1 MITFD
6 RLTFRLRIWFYSI
19 FAKMKYNINCRFWFC
34 MAWYYRQFMIFEI
47 LLLLLLKWSTLVVKY
62 TQWVSEWMLQ
72 LVNAVCVCDVLFCLS
87 FSGFVGHLMF
97 VNFNL
102 FLSFRSEI
110 FYLFWYFYCN
120 DFSYYCQHIYGL
132 MIYRV
137 DFFLFIYFEWKS
149 FFPEG
154 QWQIFFVS
162 SDLNSI
168 DWLPWNQ

>member
-1 MITFD
+1 M
-6 RLTFRLRIWFYSI
+6 
-19 FAKMKYNINCRFWFC
+19 NI
-34 MAWYYRQFMIFEI
+34 
-47 LLLLLLKWSTLVVKY
+47 KWPTKPVND
-62 TQWVSEWMLQ
+62 WMLQ

-102 FLSFRSEI
+102 FLSFCSEI
-110 FYLFWYFYCN
+110 FYLFWFFYCN

-132 MIYRV
+132 MIYRI

-149 FFPEG
+149 FFPGG

-168 DWLPWNQ
+168 DWLPWNQYNTIDYSLTFVFSVFCIICESKVLSSASF